1 MDLPRPRPLLS
12 DCIARVG
19 GEDWVFERIE
29 NGTTVSALA
38 RALGISRATLSKWL
52 NAPEQKK
59 RFLEAQ
65 GEAAYALAE
74 ESQDIVDKIRPER
87 EGDELAK
94 ARLQIDV
101 RRDRVKILNPAA
113 FDKNTSLATAENIGE
128 LLVAALSAVAKRHE
142 PAQVAATTEPLE
154 TEVVVEQKSLPLVTS
169 QEQP

>member
-1 MDLPRPRPLLS
+1 MTLELPRSRPLLA

-101 RRDRVKILNPAA
+101 RRDRAKVLNPAV
-113 FDKNTSLATAENIGE
+113 FDRNASLSTAENIGE
-128 LLVAALSAVAKRHE
+128 LLVAALQVVAQRHP
-142 PAQVAATTEPLE
+142 PAQIPAMTEPLE
-154 TEVVVEQKSLPLVTS
+154 AEVVPPKQIPAST
-169 QEQP
+169 

>member
-1 MDLPRPRPLLS
+1 MAALELPRPRPLLA

-52 NAPEQKK
+52 NHPDQKK

-65 GEAAYALAE
+65 AEAAYALTD
-74 ESQDIVDKIRPER
+74 ESQDIADKIKPER

-94 ARLQIDV
+94 AKLQIEV
-101 RRDRVKILNPAA
+101 RRDRAEILNPNAFGKSQSTAA
-113 FDKNTSLATAENIGE
+113 DLGE
-128 LLVAALSAVAKRHE
+128 LLVGALMAVAKRHE
-142 PAQVAATTEPLE
+142 PAQVPATTEPLE
-154 TEVVVEQKSLPLVTS
+154 TEVVPPAQIPATT
-169 QEQP
+169 